1 MCFAVPHDTVTTQQG
16 AGVSSKREREY
27 EQRRYEKWQQRQ
39 AEHRAARRRQR
50 IVVGSVLGALV
61 LVVAVVAVINGT
73 KDDAA
78 PSSAFGTETPAAPS
92 TAVPSPAPT
101 ATRDPLTP
109 DPALAEARTWTGDIA
124 LKQGDIGISLDGLA
138 APQAVSNFVSLAD
151 KGFFDGTKCHRLTT
165 SGIYVLQCGSPDG
178 TGTDGPGYTWGP
190 IENGPADGVYPAG
203 TIAMARVG
211 NDGSSMGSQF
221 FLVYKDS
228 TIPADTAGGYT
239 VFGQITSGQD
249 VLKAIADAG
258 TTDGTESP
266 VHDVIIE
273 GVKVK

>member
-1 MCFAVPHDTVTTQQG
+1 M
-16 AGVSSKREREY
+16 SSKREREY

-61 LVVAVVAVINGT
+61 LVVAVIAVINGT
-73 KDDAA
+73 KDESPSAA
-78 PSSAFGTETPAAPS
+78 FASETPSAPS
-92 TAVPSPAPT
+92 TAAPT
-101 ATRDPLTP
+101 PQPSATRDPLTP

-124 LKQGDIGISLDGLA
+124 LAQGDIGVSLDGSA
-138 APQAVSNFVSLAD
+138 APQAVANFVTLAD

-190 IENGPADGVYPAG
+190 IENAPADGVYPAG
-203 TIAMARVG
+203 TIAMARVS

-228 TIPADTAGGYT
+228 TIPADNAGGYT

>member
-1 MCFAVPHDTVTTQQG
+1 M
-16 AGVSSKREREY
+16 SSKREREY

-50 IVVGSVLGALV
+50 IVAGSVVGALV
-61 LVVAVVAVINGT
+61 LVIGIVAVVGATG
-73 KDDAA
+73 DDAPATAGASDTPTAPGASPADA
-78 PSSAFGTETPAAPS
+78 PS
-92 TAVPSPAPT
+92 
-101 ATRDPLTP
+101 ATTDALVP

-124 LKQGDIGISLDGLA
+124 LSQGDIGISLDGAL
-138 APQAVSNFVSLAD
+138 APQAVANFVTLAQ
-151 KGFFDGTKCHRLTT
+151 KGFYDDTKCHRLTT
-165 SGIYVLQCGSPDG
+165 TGIYVLQCGSPDG

-190 IENGPADGVYPAG
+190 IENAPADGVYPAG
-203 TIAMARVG
+203 TIAMARVSG
-211 NDGSSMGSQF
+211 DGSSMGSQF

-258 TTDGTESP
+258 TTEGTESP

>member
-1 MCFAVPHDTVTTQQG
+1 M
-16 AGVSSKREREY
+16 SSKREREY

-50 IVVGSVLGALV
+50 IVAGSVVGALV
-61 LVVAVVAVINGT
+61 LVVGIVAVVGATGNDSPAT
-73 KDDAA
+73 SYESDAA
-78 PSSAFGTETPAAPS
+78 PTPDASSPAAQPS
-92 TAVPSPAPT
+92 
-101 ATRDPLTP
+101 ATNNPLVP
-109 DPALAEARTWTGDIA
+109 DPALAEARTWTGDIS
-124 LKQGDIGISLDGLA
+124 LSQGDIGISLDGAL
-138 APQAVSNFVSLAD
+138 APQAVANFVTLAQ
-151 KGFFDGTKCHRLTT
+151 KGFFDDTKCHRLTT
-165 SGIYVLQCGSPDG
+165 TGIYVLQCGSPDG

-190 IENGPADGVYPAG
+190 IENAPADGVYPAG
-203 TIAMARVG
+203 TIAMARVSG
-211 NDGSSMGSQF
+211 DGSSMGSQF

-258 TTDGTESP
+258 TTEGTESP